1 MESSAV
7 PQVAQPWPDPDQR
20 PLPEAAAAVPPA
32 RPEVEGLKAYSAP
45 LEGRRGLLRLDFNEN
60 TVGPSPKV
68 VEAIRA
74 IPPDHY
80 AIYPE
85 YDGLREAV
93 AASLVAAASPGA
105 VHPSPDVIAA
115 AAPVRTLG
123 PGQVGLFNGVDAAI
137 HAVFQAFG
145 APGDRLLTTSPTF
158 GYYTPCAQMQ
168 GMAIEAIPYRLPDFA
183 FPLQEIRAALS
194 GESAA
199 AAGWCPPRL
208 LLLCNPNNPTGT
220 RLAPELILELAAAAP
235 HTLVVVDE
243 LYEAFTGDSV
253 LPLLLG
259 GPRLPPPISATAP
272 GAAPVHRDPFDA
284 YPNLLVLRS
293 LSKTAG
299 IAGLRIGFAIGAAA
313 LVDRISRVTG
323 PYDINSFAVTAAF
336 AALADQPYVDAYV
349 AEVLEARDWL
359 VERLRSASVQ
369 HHVAGGNYLLI
380 WPSRRADAVEEE
392 LRTAGILVRS
402 MAGKALIDGSLRVS
416 LGTLEQMERFWE
428 SYRRIEALAG

>member
-1 MESSAV
+1 VESL
-7 PQVAQPWPDPDQR
+7 Q
-20 PLPEAAAAVPPA
+20 
-32 RPEVEGLKAYSAP
+32 AYSAP

-74 IPPDHY
+74 IPADQY

-93 AASLVAAASPGA
+93 LASLAATPGT
-105 VHPSPDVIAA
+105 IAIE
-115 AAPVRTLG
+115 
-123 PGQVGLFNGVDAAI
+123 QVGLFNGVDAAI
-137 HAVFQAFG
+137 HAVFQAYG

-158 GYYTPCAQMQ
+158 GYYTPCARMQ

-183 FPLQEIRAALS
+183 FPFEEMLAALS
-194 GESAA
+194 GPPAGAA
-199 AAGWCPPRL
+199 EGWCPPRL

-220 RLAPELILELAAAAP
+220 RLAPETVLALAAAAP

-259 GPRLPPPISATAP
+259 AGGQDPEGQESEGQESGDAALAATA
-272 GAAPVHRDPFDA
+272 GADPFA
-284 YPNLLVLRS
+284 ACPNLLVLRS

-313 LVDRISRVTG
+313 LVDRVSRVTG

-336 AALADQPYVDAYV
+336 AALADQAYVDAYV
-349 AEVLEARDWL
+349 AEVLEARQWL
-359 VERLRSASVQ
+359 VERLEAAGVR
-369 HHVAGGNYLLI
+369 HHVDGGNYLLI
-380 WPSRRADAVEEE
+380 WPKRPAAAVDQA
-392 LRTAGILVRS
+392 LREAGILVRS
-402 MAGKALIDGSLRVS
+402 MAGKPLIDGSLRVS
-416 LGTLEQMERFWE
+416 LGTLEQMGRFWAAFE
-428 SYRRIEALAG
+428 ICDANPG